1 MAAWMHPAARRASCL
16 SDGDISTGI
25 VWSRAHLAAANS
37 VHTIARMWGRRSDL
51 LVAAL
56 VAAAACAPRE
66 LDPVGMPTTG
76 GTPNGPN
83 LGTAAGGSLAAS
95 IAARAGPNTRMI
107 VGSNAGA
114 LIDDHAGSLAVF
126 EQKPGALVE
135 AAAASAMPVCSVEP
149 QRLVTASQAAG
160 PEAITVEDAMI
171 DCGRFDFGYVF
182 DQLAASQLP
191 SSRVVIGTNAGIR
204 MGGTDRG
211 FGYYYDEDVVRL
223 LRAARK
229 LYIRACVVVPK
240 ALAIPLFP
248 EGQTSGV
255 TIEEALAGCGASP

>member
-1 MAAWMHPAARRASCL
+1 
-16 SDGDISTGI
+16 
-25 VWSRAHLAAANS
+25 
-37 VHTIARMWGRRSDL
+37 MWGRGSDL

-66 LDPVGMPTTG
+66 LDPVGAPMTG
-76 GTPNGPN
+76 GTPNA
-83 LGTAAGGSLAAS
+83 GTASGGSPAAA
-95 IAARAGPNTRMI
+95 IGALAGPNARMI

-114 LIDDHAGSLAVF
+114 VIDGDADEGSVAMF
-126 EQKPGALVE
+126 EQAPGALV
-135 AAAASAMPVCSVEP
+135 AAAAAAAIPVCSVEP

-160 PEAITVEDAMI
+160 PEALTVEDAMI

-182 DQLAASQLP
+182 DQLAAGQLP

-204 MGGTDRG
+204 MGGSDRG
-211 FGYYYDEDVVRL
+211 LGYYYDEDVVRL

-229 LYIRACVVVPK
+229 LYIPACVVIPK

-255 TIEEALAGCGASP
+255 TIEEALAGCGGSP

>member
-1 MAAWMHPAARRASCL
+1 ML
-16 SDGDISTGI
+16 
-25 VWSRAHLAAANS
+25 
-37 VHTIARMWGRRSDL
+37 
-51 LVAAL
+51 
-56 VAAAACAPRE
+56 
-66 LDPVGMPTTG
+66 
-76 GTPNGPN
+76 
-83 LGTAAGGSLAAS
+83 
-95 IAARAGPNTRMI
+95 
-107 VGSNAGA
+107 
-114 LIDDHAGSLAVF
+114 
-126 EQKPGALVE
+126 
-135 AAAASAMPVCSVEP
+135 
-149 QRLVTASQAAG
+149 
-160 PEAITVEDAMI
+160 

-191 SSRVVIGTNAGIR
+191 SSRVVIGTNAGVR

-211 FGYYYDEDVVRL
+211 FGTYYDEDVVRL